1 MKYIIIKRVL
11 KEKCPPGIKSVWSFD
26 KIPSELWEVWDEREI
41 EESITP
47 DIYTDQ
53 MDETVENYS
62 RNYPEYFWEWCT
74 EVREKVH
81 YDILIDGGVYEG
93 SSSLEEALDLF
104 RSVDYS
110 CLREYYGHTKTLQVT
125 QGNTT
130 IKLTEAKIDVPTIG
144 VMLHFANGG
153 EIATWRKM
161 YPEEAGTLLQEE
173 YRNGEKPIKVDVL
186 NRDMEVVLEFE

>member
-26 KIPSELWEVWDEREI
+26 KISSELWEVWDEREI

-81 YDILIDGGVYEG
+81 YDILIDGSVYEG
-93 SSSLEEALDLF
+93 NENFDIALSLFDT
-104 RSVDYS
+104 VDYT
-110 CLREYYGHTKTLQVT
+110 CLREYYGHKKTLQVT
-125 QGNTT
+125 QGNMS
-130 IKLTEAKIDVPTIG
+130 IKLKEGKIDYPLIEVVLYYSDGSKLDTFKKLP
-144 VMLHFANGG
+144 
-153 EIATWRKM
+153 
-161 YPEEAGTLLQEE
+161 PEEAGTLLLQADSDG
-173 YRNGEKPIKVDVL
+173 RKPIKVEVL
-186 NRDMEVVLEFE
+186 NKDGEVVLEF